1 MSRSSR
7 TCRRAA
13 EVRWTVET
21 HPTLIYCRSRQTVLG
36 SLVANTGGGYD
47 LTAPDAADAVVHIN
61 DLLRVDGGIVTP
73 IYYWTCINESIA
85 PSHAVAID
93 KLLDAGADPEKR
105 STYRGRVDT
114 LLLGLV
120 RQHSAWT
127 RYRSNLP
134 VILPLLSRVA
144 INAVSTTELKT
155 RFGVLPHRQTA
166 LGLATFDQGLMRDDR
181 VLSAQRDLILWLR
194 RFGAR
199 LTDGDFFCLC
209 RARRPREGAFNAV
222 EATRCRGRVDGV
234 TARNHTG
241 VDRARRWDR
250 KFLDK
255 QNVFG
260 GAALTLHNG
269 WSFPPCYFRTA
280 RLLAAEVRLRD
291 GILGRG
297 LGHEIKL
304 LQNIILY
311 LGRADIVGFFPERLD
326 TVLYS
331 AKESKKY
338 RNRGR
343 RDKYCS

>member
-36 SLVANTGGGYD
+36 SLVANTGGGFD
-47 LTAPDAADAVVHIN
+47 LRAPDAADAVAHIN

-166 LGLATFDQGLMRDDR
+166 LGLAIFDKGLRQMRDER
-181 VLSAQRDLILWLR
+181 VLHAQHLLIGDLR
-194 RFGAR
+194 RRAAR
-199 LTDGDFFCLC
+199 LTDGDFFCLW
-209 RARRPREGAFNAV
+209 
-222 EATRCRGRVDGV
+222 
-234 TARNHTG
+234 
-241 VDRARRWDR
+241 VDRAKRWDR
-250 KFLDK
+250 KFL
-255 QNVFG
+255 NSYS
-260 GAALTLHNG
+260 AALTPHNR
-269 WSFPPCYFRTA
+269 WSFPPCYLRTA
-280 RLLAAEVRLRD
+280 RMLGVETKTRD
-291 GILGRG
+291 GVLG
-297 LGHEIKL
+297 LGLSHEMAL
-304 LQNIILY
+304 LRRIYAY

-331 AKESKKY
+331 AKETKKY

>member
-13 EVRWTVET
+13 EVRWTVDT

-36 SLVANTGGGYD
+36 SLVANTGGGFD
-47 LTAPDAADAVVHIN
+47 LRAPDAADAVAHIN

-199 LTDGDFFCLC
+199 LTDGDFFCLW
-209 RARRPREGAFNAV
+209 
-222 EATRCRGRVDGV
+222 
-234 TARNHTG
+234 
-241 VDRARRWDR
+241 VDRGKRWDR
-250 KFLDK
+250 KFLDRH
-255 QNVFG
+255 
-260 GAALTLHNG
+260 GAALTPQNR

-280 RLLAAEVRLRD
+280 RMLGVETKTRD
-291 GILGRG
+291 GILGVG
-297 LGHEIKL
+297 LSHEMAL
-304 LQNIILY
+304 LRRIYAY
-311 LGRADIVGFFPERLD
+311 LGRADVVGFFPEKLE

-343 RDKYCS
+343 RDKYCT

>member
-13 EVRWTVET
+13 EVRWTVDT

-36 SLVANTGGGYD
+36 SLVANTGGGFD
-47 LTAPDAADAVVHIN
+47 LRAPDAADAVAHIN

-105 STYRGRVDT
+105 STFRGRVDT

-166 LGLATFDQGLMRDDR
+166 LGLAIFDKGLRQMQDDR
-181 VLSAQRDLILWLR
+181 VSRLQHFLIAELR
-194 RFGAR
+194 RRGAR
-199 LTDGDFFCLC
+199 LTDGDFFCLW
-209 RARRPREGAFNAV
+209 
-222 EATRCRGRVDGV
+222 
-234 TARNHTG
+234 
-241 VDRARRWDR
+241 VDRAKRWDR
-250 KFLDK
+250 KFL
-255 QNVFG
+255 NSYS
-260 GAALTLHNG
+260 AALTPHNR
-269 WSFPPCYFRTA
+269 WSFPPCYLRTA
-280 RLLAAEVRLRD
+280 RMLGVETKTRD
-291 GILGRG
+291 GVLGVG
-297 LGHEIKL
+297 LCHEMAL
-304 LQNIILY
+304 LRRIYAY
-311 LGRADIVGFFPERLD
+311 LGRADVVGFFPEKLE

>member
-13 EVRWTVET
+13 EVRWTVDT

-36 SLVANTGGGYD
+36 SLVANTGGGFD
-47 LTAPDAADAVVHIN
+47 LRAPDAADAVAHIN

-166 LGLATFDQGLMRDDR
+166 LGLAIFDQGLMRDDR

-199 LTDGDFFCLC
+199 LTDGDFFCLW
-209 RARRPREGAFNAV
+209 
-222 EATRCRGRVDGV
+222 
-234 TARNHTG
+234 
-241 VDRARRWDR
+241 VDRGKRWDR
-250 KFLDK
+250 KFLDRH
-255 QNVFG
+255 
-260 GAALTLHNG
+260 GAALTPQNR

-280 RLLAAEVRLRD
+280 RMLGVETKTRD
-291 GILGRG
+291 GILGVG
-297 LGHEIKL
+297 LSHEMAL
-304 LQNIILY
+304 LRRIYAY
-311 LGRADIVGFFPERLD
+311 LGRADVVGFFPEKLE

-343 RDKYCS
+343 RDKYCA

>member
-13 EVRWTVET
+13 EVRWTVDT

-36 SLVANTGGGYD
+36 SLVANTGGGFD
-47 LTAPDAADAVVHIN
+47 LRAPDAADAVAHIN

-73 IYYWTCINESIA
+73 IYYWACLNTEIA
-85 PSHAVAID
+85 PSHASSIR
-93 KLLDAGADPEKR
+93 KLMDAGADIEKR
-105 STYRGRVDT
+105 STYRGHADT

-127 RYRSNLP
+127 RDVSAA
-134 VILPLLSRVA
+134 VIISYLLDSGAA
-144 INAVSTTELKT
+144 IDAVSTTELKT

-166 LGLATFDQGLMRDDR
+166 LGLAIFDKGLRRMRDMR
-181 VLSAQRDLILWLR
+181 VLHAQRELIGWLHLS
-194 RFGAR
+194 FGGR
-199 LTDGDFFCLC
+199 ITDGDFFCLW
-209 RARRPREGAFNAV
+209 
-222 EATRCRGRVDGV
+222 
-234 TARNHTG
+234 
-241 VDRARRWDR
+241 VDRAKRWDR
-250 KFLDK
+250 KFLDIYGATLTP
-255 QNVFG
+255 QN
-260 GAALTLHNG
+260 A

-291 GILGRG
+291 GILGQG

-304 LQNIILY
+304 LQNIIRY
-311 LGRADIVGFFPERLD
+311 LGRADIVGFFPERLE

>member
-36 SLVANTGGGYD
+36 SLVANTGGGFD
-47 LTAPDAADAVVHIN
+47 LRAPDAADAVAHIN

-73 IYYWTCINESIA
+73 IYYWSCINTEIA
-85 PSHAVAID
+85 PSHASSIR
-93 KLLDAGADPEKR
+93 KLMDAGADIEKR
-105 STYRGRVDT
+105 STYRGHADT

-120 RQHSAWT
+120 RQHSART
-127 RYRSNLP
+127 RDVSTAVLISY
-134 VILPLLSRVA
+134 LLDSGAA
-144 INAVSTTELKT
+144 IDAVSTTELKT

-166 LGLATFDQGLMRDDR
+166 LGLAIFDKGLRQMRDER
-181 VLSAQRDLILWLR
+181 VLHAQHLLIGDLR
-194 RFGAR
+194 RRGAR
-199 LTDGDFFCLC
+199 LTDGDFFCLW
-209 RARRPREGAFNAV
+209 
-222 EATRCRGRVDGV
+222 
-234 TARNHTG
+234 
-241 VDRARRWDR
+241 VDRAKRWDR
-250 KFLDK
+250 KFLFYGK
-255 QNVFG
+255 T
-260 GAALTLHNG
+260 LTPGNR
-269 WSFPPCYFRTA
+269 WSFPPCFFRTA

-297 LGHEIKL
+297 LGHETKL
-304 LQNIILY
+304 LQNIIGY
-311 LGRADIVGFFPERLD
+311 LGRADIVGFFPEKLE

-338 RNRGR
+338 LNRGW

>member
-13 EVRWTVET
+13 EVRWTVDT

-36 SLVANTGGGYD
+36 SLVANTGGGFD
-47 LTAPDAADAVVHIN
+47 LRAPDAADAVAHIN

-73 IYYWTCINESIA
+73 IYYWACLNTEIA
-85 PSHAVAID
+85 PSHASSIR
-93 KLLDAGADPEKR
+93 KLMDAGADVEKR
-105 STYRGRVDT
+105 STYRGHADT

-127 RYRSNLP
+127 RDVSAA
-134 VILPLLSRVA
+134 VIISYLLDSGAA
-144 INAVSTTELKT
+144 IDAVSTTELKT

-166 LGLATFDQGLMRDDR
+166 LGLAIFDKGLRRMRDMR
-181 VLSAQRDLILWLR
+181 VLHAQRELIGWLHLS
-194 RFGAR
+194 FGGR
-199 LTDGDFFCLC
+199 ITDGDFFCLW
-209 RARRPREGAFNAV
+209 
-222 EATRCRGRVDGV
+222 
-234 TARNHTG
+234 
-241 VDRARRWDR
+241 VDRAKRWDR
-250 KFLDK
+250 KFLDIYGATLTP
-255 QNVFG
+255 QN
-260 GAALTLHNG
+260 A

-291 GILGRG
+291 GILGQG

-304 LQNIILY
+304 LQNIIRY
-311 LGRADIVGFFPERLD
+311 LGRADIVGFFPERLE

>member
-36 SLVANTGGGYD
+36 SLVANTGGGFD
-47 LTAPDAADAVVHIN
+47 LRAPDAADAVAHIN

-73 IYYWTCINESIA
+73 IYYWACLNTEIA
-85 PSHAVAID
+85 PSHASSIR
-93 KLLDAGADPEKR
+93 KLMDAGADIEKR
-105 STYRGRVDT
+105 STYRGHADT

-166 LGLATFDQGLMRDDR
+166 LGLAIFDKGLRQMRDER
-181 VLSAQRDLILWLR
+181 VLHAQHLLIGDLR
-194 RFGAR
+194 RRAAR
-199 LTDGDFFCLC
+199 LTDGDFFCLW
-209 RARRPREGAFNAV
+209 
-222 EATRCRGRVDGV
+222 
-234 TARNHTG
+234 
-241 VDRARRWDR
+241 VDRGKRWDR
-250 KFLDK
+250 KFLERP
-255 QNVFG
+255 G
-260 GAALTLHNG
+260 SEYGATLTLWNR
-269 WSFPPCYFRTA
+269 WSFPPCFLRTA

-297 LGHEIKL
+297 LCHEIKL

-311 LGRADIVGFFPERLD
+311 LGRADIVGFFPERLE

-331 AKESKKY
+331 AKETKKY

>member
-13 EVRWTVET
+13 EVRWTVDT

-36 SLVANTGGGYD
+36 SLVANTGGGFD
-47 LTAPDAADAVVHIN
+47 LRAPDAADAVAHIN

-105 STYRGRVDT
+105 STFRGRVDT

-120 RQHSAWT
+120 RQHSART
-127 RYRSNLP
+127 RDVSTAVLISY
-134 VILPLLSRVA
+134 LLDSGAA
-144 INAVSTTELKT
+144 IDAVSTTELKT

-199 LTDGDFFCLC
+199 LTDGDFFCLW
-209 RARRPREGAFNAV
+209 
-222 EATRCRGRVDGV
+222 
-234 TARNHTG
+234 
-241 VDRARRWDR
+241 VDRGKRWDR
-250 KFLDK
+250 KFL
-255 QNVFG
+255 NSYS
-260 GAALTLHNG
+260 AALTPHNR
-269 WSFPPCYFRTA
+269 WSFPPCYLRTA
-280 RLLAAEVRLRD
+280 RMLGVETKTRD
-291 GILGRG
+291 GVLG
-297 LGHEIKL
+297 LGLSHEMAL
-304 LQNIILY
+304 LRRIYAY
-311 LGRADIVGFFPERLD
+311 LGRADVVGFFPEKLE

>member
-1 MSRSSR
+1 MSRSR

-21 HPTLIYCRSRQTVLG
+21 HPTLIYCRSRQHVLG
-36 SLVANTGGGYD
+36 SLVANLHQYD
-47 LTAPDAADAVVHIN
+47 LAAPEAADAVAHIN

-73 IYYWTCINESIA
+73 IYYWMCINTEIA
-85 PSHAVAID
+85 PSHNNQIR

-105 STYRGRVDT
+105 STFRGRVDT

-127 RYRSNLP
+127 RERSNLP
-134 VILPLLSRVA
+134 VILPLLSHAA

-166 LGLATFDQGLMRDDR
+166 LGLAIFDQGLRQMRDDR

-199 LTDGDFFCLC
+199 LTDGDFFCLW
-209 RARRPREGAFNAV
+209 
-222 EATRCRGRVDGV
+222 
-234 TARNHTG
+234 
-241 VDRARRWDR
+241 VDRGKRWDR
-250 KFLDK
+250 KFLDRY
-255 QNVFG
+255 
-260 GAALTLHNG
+260 GAALTPQNR

-280 RLLAAEVRLRD
+280 RMLGIETKTRD
-291 GILGRG
+291 GVLGVG
-297 LGHEIKL
+297 LSHEMAL
-304 LQNIILY
+304 LRRIYAY
-311 LGRADIVGFFPERLD
+311 LGRADVVGFFPEKLE

>member
-36 SLVANTGGGYD
+36 SLVANTGGGFD
-47 LTAPDAADAVVHIN
+47 LRAPDAADAVAHIN

-73 IYYWTCINESIA
+73 IYYWTCINENIA
-85 PSHAVAID
+85 PSHASSIS
-93 KLLDAGADPEKR
+93 KLIGAGADPEKR
-105 STYRGRVDT
+105 STFRGRVDT

-120 RQHSAWT
+120 RQNTAWT
-127 RYRSNLP
+127 RDRSTA
-134 VILPLLSRVA
+134 VINDLLRNRGAA
-144 INAVSTTELKT
+144 IDAVSTKELKT
-155 RFGVLPHRQTA
+155 RFGMLPHRQTA
-166 LGLATFDQGLMRDDR
+166 LGLAIFDQGLRQMRDDR
-181 VLSAQRDLILWLR
+181 VFRAQFQLIIWLR
-194 RFGAR
+194 QCGAR
-199 LTDGDFFCLC
+199 LTDGDFFCLW
-209 RARRPREGAFNAV
+209 
-222 EATRCRGRVDGV
+222 
-234 TARNHTG
+234 
-241 VDRARRWDR
+241 VDRGKRWDR
-250 KFLDK
+250 KFLERP
-255 QNVFG
+255 G
-260 GAALTLHNG
+260 SEYGATLTLWNR
-269 WSFPPCYFRTA
+269 WSFPPCFLRTA

-311 LGRADIVGFFPERLD
+311 LGRADVVGFFPEKLE

>member
-13 EVRWTVET
+13 EVRWTVDT
-21 HPTLIYCRSRQTVLG
+21 HPTLIYCRSRQHVLG
-36 SLVANTGGGYD
+36 SLVANVGGGFD
-47 LTAPDAADAVVHIN
+47 LTAPDAADAVAHIN
-61 DLLRVDGGIVTP
+61 DLLRVNGGIVTP
-73 IYYWTCINESIA
+73 IYYWACLNTETA

-105 STYRGRVDT
+105 STFRGRVDT

-199 LTDGDFFCLC
+199 LTDGDFFCLW
-209 RARRPREGAFNAV
+209 
-222 EATRCRGRVDGV
+222 
-234 TARNHTG
+234 
-241 VDRARRWDR
+241 VDRGKRWDR
-250 KFLDK
+250 KFLDRHGATLTP
-255 QNVFG
+255 QNR
-260 GAALTLHNG
+260 

-280 RLLAAEVRLRD
+280 RMLGVETKTRD
-291 GILGRG
+291 GVLGVG
-297 LGHEIKL
+297 LSHEMAL
-304 LQNIILY
+304 LRRIYAY
-311 LGRADIVGFFPERLD
+311 LGRADVVGFFPEKLE

>member
-36 SLVANTGGGYD
+36 SLVANTGGGFD
-47 LTAPDAADAVVHIN
+47 LRAPDAADAVAHIN

-199 LTDGDFFCLC
+199 LTDGDFFCLW
-209 RARRPREGAFNAV
+209 
-222 EATRCRGRVDGV
+222 
-234 TARNHTG
+234 
-241 VDRARRWDR
+241 VDRGKRWDR
-250 KFLDK
+250 KFLDRH
-255 QNVFG
+255 
-260 GAALTLHNG
+260 GAALTPQNR

-280 RLLAAEVRLRD
+280 RMLGVETKTRD
-291 GILGRG
+291 GILGVG
-297 LGHEIKL
+297 LSHEMAL
-304 LQNIILY
+304 LRRIYAY
-311 LGRADIVGFFPERLD
+311 LGRADVVGFFPEKLE

-343 RDKYCS
+343 RDKYCT

>member
-13 EVRWTVET
+13 EVRWTVDT

-36 SLVANTGGGYD
+36 SLVANTGGGFD
-47 LTAPDAADAVVHIN
+47 LRAPDAADAVAHIN

-166 LGLATFDQGLMRDDR
+166 LGLAIFDQGLMRDDR

-199 LTDGDFFCLC
+199 LTDGDFFCLW
-209 RARRPREGAFNAV
+209 
-222 EATRCRGRVDGV
+222 
-234 TARNHTG
+234 
-241 VDRARRWDR
+241 VDRGKRWDR
-250 KFLDK
+250 KFLDRY
-255 QNVFG
+255 
-260 GAALTLHNG
+260 GAALTPQNR
-269 WSFPPCYFRTA
+269 WSFPPCFFRTA
-280 RLLAAEVRLRD
+280 RMLGMETKTRD
-291 GILGRG
+291 GVLGVG
-297 LGHEIKL
+297 LSHEMAL
-304 LQNIILY
+304 LRRIYAY
-311 LGRADIVGFFPERLD
+311 LGRADVVGFFPEKLE